1 MGDVSR
7 KRDLLPFDQ
16 GRTSRNGDRLS
27 RPALTSLAVLVALVA
42 STTCARA
49 GAAIAP
55 PPVAAPQ
62 TGDVLRVTLAIDH
75 PHVLD
80 NGTELVFREVADD
93 SRCPTDADCVWAGDA
108 SVVLG
113 VRPAAGEPT
122 LVTLHTGQ
130 PDTRAASAAGLRLT
144 LERLDPQP
152 SSGQPIERLR
162 YRAIV
167 ALGK

>member
-7 KRDLLPFDQ
+7 EHDVHPCRQ

-27 RPALTSLAVLVALVA
+27 RPALTFAIALVALAA
-42 STTCARA
+42 STTCAPA

-55 PPVAAPQ
+55 PPVAASR
-62 TGDVLRVTLAIDH
+62 TGADVRVTLAIGR

-80 NGTELVFREVADD
+80 DGTELVFRDVADD
-93 SRCPTDADCVWAGDA
+93 SRCPTDAECVWAGDA
-108 SVVLG
+108 SVVIS

-152 SSGQPIERLR
+152 SSGQPIERTR
-162 YRAIV
+162 YRAVV